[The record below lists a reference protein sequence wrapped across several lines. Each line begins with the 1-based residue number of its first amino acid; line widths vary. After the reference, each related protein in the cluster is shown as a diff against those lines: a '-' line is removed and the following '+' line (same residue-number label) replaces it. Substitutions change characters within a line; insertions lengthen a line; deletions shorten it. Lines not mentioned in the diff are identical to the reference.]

1 MSEETP
7 APPPAENPPA
17 ATSATPPAPAAPEA
31 PKAGRGERPPRP
43 KRPFQPKPVSRVPT
57 LEDAKD
63 LSNRAPNLRE
73 LDAQLEGDFAAAMA
87 GFDEQ
92 KLLAESKS
100 QTDKGTAP
108 AAQPGRKRGR
118 VVSIHGDDV
127 FVDIPGGRAQGMLSL
142 EQFDNVAPAIGAEV
156 DVEIDHYDG
165 ANGLLILNRLG
176 AVQTVDWSS
185 VEVGQVVEAR
195 VTETNKGGL
204 AVDVNGIR
212 GFMPISQIDLYRVEQ
227 PEQFVNQKLRCII
240 TEVNPA
246 ERNLVVSRRAMMER
260 ERDEQKEK
268 FWGGLEVG
276 QTRTGMIRSILPFG
290 AFVNLGAADGLIP
303 VSELSW
309 THVKDPSEVV
319 KEGQTVEVK
328 VIKLDR
334 ENKKIAL
341 SLKQLQASPWDTI
354 EQRFYPGLV
363 FETKITRLAD
373 FGAFVEV
380 EPGIEGLV
388 HISEIALQRIR
399 KPGAVV
405 QPGQTVKVK
414 VLSIDKENRRISLSI
429 KQAFSQPE
437 EPAPEP
443 AEQATEP
450 EKPRRR
456 NPNLRGGVGSGFV
469 IPGGSESM
477 TGGE

>member
-1 MSEETP
+1 MSEEIPT
-7 APPPAENPPA
+7 PPPAEN
-17 ATSATPPAPAAPEA
+17 APAAAA
-31 PKAGRGERPPRP
+31 PPSADAAKPQRGDRPPRP

-57 LEDAKD
+57 LDSNDD
-63 LSNRAPNLRE
+63 LSNRGPNLRE
-73 LDAQLEGDFAAAMA
+73 LDAQLEGEFAAAMA

-92 KLLAESKS
+92 NLLAAGKPEG
-100 QTDKGTAP
+100 DKGAAP

-118 VVSIHGDDV
+118 VISIHGDDV
-127 FVDIPGGRAQGMLSL
+127 FVEIPGGRSQGVLSL
-142 EQFDNVAPAIGAEV
+142 EQFDNVAPAIGTEV

-176 AVQTVDWSS
+176 AVQSVDWSS

-212 GFMPISQIDLYRVEQ
+212 GFMPISQIDMYRVEQ
-227 PEQFVNQKLRCII
+227 PEQFVNQKLRCMV

-246 ERNLVVSRRAMMER
+246 ERNLVVSRRALLER
-260 ERDEQKEK
+260 DRDEQKEK
-268 FWGGLEVG
+268 FWDGLEVG
-276 QTRTGMIRSILPFG
+276 QTRTGMVRSILPFG

-309 THVKDPSEVV
+309 THIKEPSEVV

-334 ENKKIAL
+334 PNKKIAL
-341 SLKQLQASPWDTI
+341 SLKQLQASPWDTL
-354 EQRFYPGLV
+354 EQRVYPGLV

-388 HISEIALQRIR
+388 HVSEIALQRIR

-429 KQAFSQPE
+429 KQAFAQAE
-437 EPAPEP
+437 EPAPAPESAEQPAEP
-443 AEQATEP
+443 A
-450 EKPRRR
+450 KPRRR
-456 NPNLRGGVGSGFV
+456 NPNLRGGIGTGFV
-469 IPGGSESM
+469 IPGGSESIPS
-477 TGGE
+477 GE

>member
-1 MSEETP
+1 MTQLGRT
-7 APPPAENPPA
+7 AGKAEA
-17 ATSATPPAPAAPEA
+17 
-31 PKAGRGERPPRP
+31 
-43 KRPFQPKPVSRVPT
+43 
-57 LEDAKD
+57 
-63 LSNRAPNLRE
+63 
-73 LDAQLEGDFAAAMA
+73 
-87 GFDEQ
+87 
-92 KLLAESKS
+92 
-100 QTDKGTAP
+100 DKGAVP
-108 AAQPGRKRGR
+108 ASQPGRKRGR
-118 VVSIHGDDV
+118 VISIHGDDV
-127 FVDIPGGRAQGMLSL
+127 FVEIPGGRSQGVLSL
-142 EQFDNVAPAIGAEV
+142 EQFDDVAPAIGTEV

-204 AVDVNGIR
+204 TVDVNGIR
-212 GFMPISQIDLYRVEQ
+212 GFMPISQIDMYRVEQ
-227 PEQFVNQKLRCII
+227 PEQFVNQKLRCMV

-246 ERNLVVSRRAMMER
+246 ERNLVVSRRAILER

-268 FWGGLEVG
+268 FWDTLEVG
-276 QTRTGMIRSILPFG
+276 QTRTGMVRSILPFG

-309 THVKDPSEVV
+309 THIKDPSEVV

-334 ENKKIAL
+334 PNKKIAL
-341 SLKQLQASPWDTI
+341 SLKQLQASPWDTL
-354 EQRFYPGLV
+354 EQRVYPGLV

-388 HISEIALQRIR
+388 HVSEIALQRIR

-429 KQAFSQPE
+429 KQAFAQAE
-437 EPAPEP
+437 EPAPAP
-443 AEQATEP
+443 DVAEQPAEP

-456 NPNLRGGVGSGFV
+456 NPNLRGGVGGRIV